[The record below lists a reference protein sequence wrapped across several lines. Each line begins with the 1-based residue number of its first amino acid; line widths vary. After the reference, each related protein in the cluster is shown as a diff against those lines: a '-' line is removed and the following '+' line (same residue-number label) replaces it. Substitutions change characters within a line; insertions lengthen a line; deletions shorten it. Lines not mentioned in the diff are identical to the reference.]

1 LIIISVLSLTF
12 KGLNYGID
20 FKGGRT
26 YVVRF
31 DQDVNVE
38 SVVKSLSGAFGNA
51 PEVKTYGGNNQVRIT
66 TDYKITENGESID
79 AEIEGLLFKG
89 LKPYLNASVTEDKF
103 VANYQM
109 SSQKVGPT
117 ISDDIKRQAIY
128 AVIFALLI
136 IFLYIAFRFR
146 NWAMGIGGLVSLAH
160 DAIILLGTYS
170 LLDGYLS
177 FSLSVDQSFI
187 AAILTVLGYSIND
200 TVVVY
205 DRLREYLH
213 IHPKQ
218 DTLKTYNDAMNS
230 TLRRTFST
238 SLTVLIVLVAIFLF
252 GGTSIKGFIFAML
265 FGIFVGTYSSVF
277 VATPIAYDSLNKS
290 KRIESEKK

>member
-1 LIIISVLSLTF
+1 M
-12 KGLNYGID
+12 GID

-31 DQDVNVE
+31 DHDVNVE
-38 SVVKSLSGAFGNA
+38 SVVKSLEPIFGNA
-51 PEVKTYGGNNQVRIT
+51 PEVKTYGGNNQVRVT
-66 TDYKITENGESID
+66 TDYKIEEEGENVDSQIES
-79 AEIEGLLFKG
+79 LLYKG
-89 LKPYLNASVTEDKF
+89 LKPFVNENVTEAKF
-103 VANYQM
+103 LTDYQM
-109 SSQKVGPT
+109 SSQKVGAT
-117 ISDDIKRQAIY
+117 ISADIKSQAVY

-146 NWAMGIGGLVSLAH
+146 NWSMGMGGLVSLAH

-187 AAILTVLGYSIND
+187 AAVLTVLGYSIND

-205 DRLREYLH
+205 DRVREYLH
-213 IHPKQ
+213 LHPKQ
-218 DTLKTYNDAMNS
+218 ETLKTYNDAMNS

-265 FGIFVGTYSSVF
+265 FGIFIGTYSSVF
-277 VATPIAYDSLNKS
+277 VATPIAYDSLPKS
-290 KRIESEKK
+290 RRIEADKK

>member
-1 LIIISVLSLTF
+1 MILISILSLTF
-12 KGLNYGID
+12 KGLNYSID

-31 DQDVNVE
+31 DRDVKVE
-38 SVVKSLSGAFGNA
+38 SISNALAVDFGTA

-66 TDYKITENGESID
+66 TDYKITEDGEAID
-79 AEIEGLLFKG
+79 SQIEGLLYKG
-89 LKPYLNASVTEDKF
+89 LKPFMKEDVTEEKF
-103 VANYQM
+103 LSDYQL

-117 ISDDIKRQAIY
+117 ISDDIKRQAVL

-146 NWAMGIGGLVSLAH
+146 NWACGIGGLVSLAH

-213 IHPKQ
+213 LHPKQ
-218 DTLKTYNDAMNS
+218 ATIKTYNDAMNS

-277 VATPIAYDSLNKS
+277 VATPIAFDALPKN
-290 KRIESEKK
+290 KRIES